1 MNQTQKK
8 TTYDDLDDCDLDLD
22 MGLENDTV
30 QSLVP
35 NKVKQASENL
45 FKKPVLKESLANSNK
60 NSKNN
65 SLNSSDAPI
74 SKPLQEDT
82 DLLSQLFNGDDDE
95 EDDDMQEYFKKETSF
110 INTQKTKLSKDIEL
124 ELEVIVLNTQSTL
137 ANKSIAQKQTP
148 DLIISQP
155 KTQTQ
160 RENLNSSKSRT
171 LSNEV
176 KETTKE
182 VLNALKENKVWK
194 KAQEELIDTFK
205 NVQLDLQPI
214 QDYNIQF
221 YFKRVFEALF
231 KKKCIE

>member
-8 TTYDDLDDCDLDLD
+8 PTYDDLDDCDLDLD
-22 MGLENDTV
+22 MGTENDTV

-95 EDDDMQEYFKKETSF
+95 EDDDMQEYLLTHKK
-110 INTQKTKLSKDIEL
+110 
-124 ELEVIVLNTQSTL
+124 
-137 ANKSIAQKQTP
+137 
-148 DLIISQP
+148 
-155 KTQTQ
+155 Q
-160 RENLNSSKSRT
+160 RY
-171 LSNEV
+171 
-176 KETTKE
+176 
-182 VLNALKENKVWK
+182 LK
-194 KAQEELIDTFK
+194 I
-205 NVQLDLQPI
+205 
-214 QDYNIQF
+214 
-221 YFKRVFEALF
+221 
-231 KKKCIE
+231 

>member
-1 MNQTQKK
+1 M
-8 TTYDDLDDCDLDLD
+8 
-22 MGLENDTV
+22 
-30 QSLVP
+30 
-35 NKVKQASENL
+35 
-45 FKKPVLKESLANSNK
+45 
-60 NSKNN
+60 
-65 SLNSSDAPI
+65 
-74 SKPLQEDT
+74 
-82 DLLSQLFNGDDDE
+82 
-95 EDDDMQEYFKKETSF
+95 
-110 INTQKTKLSKDIEL
+110 
-124 ELEVIVLNTQSTL
+124 IVLNTQSTL

-182 VLNALKENKVWK
+182 FLNALKENKVWK
-194 KAQEELIDTFK
+194 KAQEEVIDTFK
-205 NVQLDLQPI
+205 NVKLDLQPI

-231 KKKCIE
+231 